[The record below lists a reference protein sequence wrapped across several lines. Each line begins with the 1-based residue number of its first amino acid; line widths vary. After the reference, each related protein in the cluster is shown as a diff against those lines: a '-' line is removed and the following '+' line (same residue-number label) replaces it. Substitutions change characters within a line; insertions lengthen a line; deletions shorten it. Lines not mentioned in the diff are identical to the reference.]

1 MHDQGKLRLILLGVT
16 SKGHSSIGNCGG
28 IDNPTHYVRVREM
41 LSWIKTYIK
50 KRKLCIIKRK
60 KHKKKVYSFD
70 KIFFLTR
77 YILLMISFEQTK
89 QSFNFFLQGIYPSSE
104 RVKGRGFRQL
114 PTSDKSFEN
123 ISVYANDY
131 IGFDSTNAM
140 IRELKRKW
148 MAYEDKVGK
157 RSTLNKL
164 YFYA

>member
-1 MHDQGKLRLILLGVT
+1 
-16 SKGHSSIGNCGG
+16 
-28 IDNPTHYVRVREM
+28 
-41 LSWIKTYIK
+41 
-50 KRKLCIIKRK
+50 
-60 KHKKKVYSFD
+60 
-70 KIFFLTR
+70 
-77 YILLMISFEQTK
+77 MISFEQTK

-157 RSTLNKL
+157 RSTLNIL
-164 YFYA
+164 YFYAYSEKRYFDQEVI